1 MLISEIASILQATF
15 LAQSEDLAINTIV
28 YDSRKATGSA
38 NELFIALPGSNHDGH
53 EYIPALIQ
61 RGCKNFL
68 VAKKIQH
75 SSSEINILQVKDVM
89 ASFQILAQTHRAKF
103 QIPVVGITGSNGK
116 TIVKEWL
123 STLLSHQFEVAKS
136 PKSFNSQL
144 GVPLSLW
151 PLNES
156 HEIGVFEAGV
166 SKKGEMQ
173 RLANMIQPSIGI
185 FTNIG
190 EAHSE
195 GFESLEQKLEEKA
208 LLFADC
214 QQVICRYEHSII
226 RSHLVKQSSKLISWG
241 IDEPKAHIN
250 FHKTDIH
257 HYHTKVNNV
266 PHNFHIPWT
275 NDLDLENLFHVIS
288 AALRLGESE
297 ANIQKGID
305 ELKAVPMRLELKRGQ
320 NNCYILDDTYN
331 NDLLGLQVAL
341 DYLKQ
346 QPHKSKTTV
355 ILSDI
360 LQSGKTAEEL
370 YQAVNLLMK
379 NHGVSQLVGIGQEIS
394 NHQNQFDLPF
404 QGFNSVNDFLK
415 AAPLFAD
422 ETILVKGARKYGLE
436 KIVGY
441 LEEKS
446 HGTVMEVNFEAITHN
461 LNVYRSKLD
470 PSTKLMVMVK
480 AFAYGVGVEEIAHL
494 LQYHQVDYLGV
505 AYLDEAINL
514 RRKGIDVPIMIMNV
528 NPDSLGIL
536 EPFNLEPE
544 IYSIGMLNRLLDE
557 TDTPPP
563 IHLKIESGMNR
574 LGFTVDQL
582 EELIGVLKQN
592 TQVRVAGIFTHF
604 SSADSSS
611 EDEYTDQQA
620 NAFNQAYD
628 LLSAAL
634 GYQPIK
640 HAVNSAGIVR
650 KPEYQFDM
658 VRLGIGLYGFD
669 SSNELPGLKTI
680 STLKTKISQI
690 KRVKAGES
698 IGYSRKGKPT
708 TDSEIATIA
717 IGYADGYTRLFGN
730 GKAYVLVNGQQAPT
744 IGNICMDMTM
754 IDVTGLM
761 AKEGDE
767 VIIFGEKPNISEL
780 AHWSSTIPYE
790 ILTNVSQRVKRVF
803 VSE

>member
-1 MLISEIASILQATF
+1 MLISEIASVLHAKV
-15 LAQSEDLAINTIV
+15 LAQGEDLEVNTIV
-28 YDSRKATGSA
+28 YDSRKATGSP

-53 EYIPALIQ
+53 EYISSLIE
-61 RGCKNFL
+61 RGSKNFL
-68 VAKKIQH
+68 VAKEIKM
-75 SSSEINILQVKDVM
+75 SASNINILQVDDVM
-89 ASFQILAQTHRAKF
+89 AAFQLLAKTHRKKF
-103 QIPVVGITGSNGK
+103 KIPIVGITGSNGK

-123 STLLSHQFEVAKS
+123 STLLGHEFEVAKS

-156 HEIGVFEAGV
+156 HDIGIFEAGV
-166 SKKGEMQ
+166 SKKGEMES
-173 RLANMIQPSIGI
+173 LANMIQPSLGI
-185 FTNIG
+185 CTNLG

-195 GFESLEQKLEEKA
+195 GFDDLNEKLEEKA
-208 LLFADC
+208 LLFANC
-214 QQVICRYEHSII
+214 QQVICCFDHSNIKAC
-226 RSHLVKQSSKLISWG
+226 LAKLKPDLITWG
-241 IDEPKAHIN
+241 INEHKAHIN
-250 FHKTDIH
+250 FQKTDNH
-257 HYHTKVNNV
+257 SYKVKVKNITF
-266 PHNFHIPWT
+266 NFQISWS
-275 NDLDLENLFHVIS
+275 NALDLENIFHAIS
-288 AALRLGESE
+288 AAILLGENE
-297 ANIQKGID
+297 ENIQKGID
-305 ELKAVPMRLELKRGQ
+305 ELKPVPMRLELKRGQ
-320 NNCYILDDTYN
+320 NNCYILDDSYN

-346 QPHKSKTTV
+346 QPHKSKTSV

-360 LQSGKTAEEL
+360 LQSGKSPKEL
-370 YQAVNLLMK
+370 YQSVNQLIV
-379 NHGVSQLVGIGQEIS
+379 NQGVSQLIGIGEEIVS
-394 NHQNQFDLPF
+394 HKDSFDCPF
-404 QGFNSVNDFLK
+404 QGFGSVNDFLK
-415 AAPLFAD
+415 AAPLFSD
-422 ETILVKGARKYGLE
+422 ETILVKGARAYGLE

-441 LEEKS
+441 LEEKN

-461 LNVYRSKLD
+461 LNLFRSKLK

-480 AFAYGVGVEEIAHL
+480 AFAYGIGVEEIAHL

-514 RRKGIDVPIMIMNV
+514 RRKGIDTPIMIMNV

-544 IYSIGMLNRLLDE
+544 IYSISMLRRLLE
-557 TDTPPP
+557 ESETPPP

-574 LGFTVDQL
+574 LGFTEDQL
-582 EELIGVLKQN
+582 DELIDVLKQN
-592 TQVRVAGIFTHF
+592 PQVKVTGIFTHF
-604 SSADSSS
+604 SSSDSAA
-611 EDEYTDQQA
+611 EDDYTDQQA
-620 NAFNQAYD
+620 TVFNRAYD
-628 LLSAAL
+628 VITKAL
-634 GYQPIK
+634 GYQPLK

-669 SSNELPGLKTI
+669 SSNELAGLKTI

-698 IGYSRKGKPT
+698 IGYSRKGKVT
-708 TDSEIATIA
+708 TESEIATIA

-767 VIIFGEKPNISEL
+767 VIIFGERPNISEL
-780 AHWSSTIPYE
+780 AHWSNTIPYE